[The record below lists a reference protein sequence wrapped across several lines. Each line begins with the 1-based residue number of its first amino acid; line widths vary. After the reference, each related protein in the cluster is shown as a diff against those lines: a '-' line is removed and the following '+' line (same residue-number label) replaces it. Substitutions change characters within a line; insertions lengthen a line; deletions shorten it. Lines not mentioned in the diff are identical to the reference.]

1 MPKKVSII
9 DKRNWLE
16 KYEGGKSE
24 AAIASESKHD
34 IRTIKNGI
42 EEARR
47 EVDIRLARAEML
59 KEALH
64 KHQDSLE
71 GELRKILKDL
81 EIPHSDFAP
90 LSWYRGNDSIFVTN
104 EFTAQKSES
113 ARFAKVG
120 RKPAHEATTVLD
132 LLRQHLKNDKLWK
145 WLAQWEKRLASHLA
159 DREALQRKVVAVLE
173 EKTGYKVID
182 DRDVVA
188 SPFLFSYT
196 TGHLLY
202 KSAMD
207 SAFSSGHSGKME
219 DNMIADTQRGAVTY
233 HNSILAEAPDHEEVT
248 RSNILAAYREL
259 LSSYELMNVINT
271 FVILKESV
279 TRVRQAMEEILLLGF
294 IPGQCN
300 ICKRLGL

>member
-24 AAIASESKHD
+24 AAIASESKRD

-47 EVDIRLARAEML
+47 EVDIRLARAELL
-59 KEALH
+59 KEALR

-113 ARFAKVG
+113 ARFAKVV

-132 LLRQHLKNDKLWK
+132 LLRQHLKNDRLWK
-145 WLAQWEKRLASHLA
+145 WLADWDKLLISDLA
-159 DREALQRKVVAVLE
+159 DRKALQRKAVAILE
-173 EKTGYKVID
+173 NKTGYKMLD
-182 DRDVVA
+182 NSDVAVP
-188 SPFLFSYT
+188 PFLFSYT
-196 TGHLLY
+196 AGHLLY
-202 KSAMD
+202 KSALD
-207 SAFSSGHSGKME
+207 SAFGTLRNDNME
-219 DNMIADTQRGAVTY
+219 DDMIADTQRGTVTY

-271 FVILKESV
+271 FGILKESV